1 MLRKTGL
8 ILVGI
13 GGATLLTYI
22 GYYYVTLFLLN
33 PVIPLI
39 IRLALTAIPLGFL
52 LVLASLVRE
61 RLRDKKREDFKGVED

>member
-1 MLRKTGL
+1 MLRKAGL
-8 ILVGI
+8 ILVGV
-13 GGATLLTYI
+13 GGATLVAYI

-33 PVIPLI
+33 AVIPFP
-39 IRLALTAIPLGFL
+39 IRLALTAIPLGLL